1 VTWAGSLGVR
11 ARWVSGD
18 CGKGN
23 TGLIGGVGVVA
34 VVCVG
39 RWHMRASEGMGN
51 DADDAGPRR
60 REQGSA
66 RGCGSRRR

>member
-1 VTWAGSLGVR
+1 VTGAGSLGVR

-23 TGLIGGVGVVA
+23 TGLTGGVRVVA